1 MKEEKNNLHDTVADY
16 VAFVRRSLRYW
27 KRAVILFV
35 VVFGTGMCWVVTRP
49 RVYRSQAS
57 AVVHDLLV
65 TNTDSRGAEEAHAEL
80 TARLDLVYGSRSNL
94 GRIIDELNLYPW
106 LRGRTS
112 RLKVIESFREAL
124 SYTALGRDAFEIQ
137 FVYKDPRIAQR
148 TVERLL
154 RLYTEQRREA
164 GEAQARNDLG
174 SVNTALA
181 GLEAILEEQEGRL
194 ERFERVN
201 HTLVEQ
207 VRLRRMGQI
216 QLRTPEG
223 TPAMVV
229 AAPPPLSAA
238 PGESS
243 RTRRLRIRLAAL
255 QSRQAALQRALESP
269 MAPAPPPPSPV
280 PSPDESER
288 LQTLRRNVTELRERL
303 ARLRTTYTD
312 EYPDVQITL
321 RRLGDA
327 ERELASALAQER
339 SRSRP
344 SVQTVSA
351 IAPPEAIRAQ
361 LDSVQR
367 EIEQV
372 RAALAVAMRE
382 QGPSEI
388 TRRRTRSTE
397 TRTSVAG
404 PSSGTSLAPD
414 ERPLTSL
421 VEVEATWDRLL
432 AELTTTRTRYQT
444 LLTRKF
450 ELQAML
456 DTVHTSGAD
465 VLRVIDPPS
474 LPQEPE
480 PPGRTRLAVMVLVVA
495 IALSTGVA
503 VLSGILDSRLYEPG
517 DLRRWGELP
526 ELPAIPDLHQERV

>member
-1 MKEEKNNLHDTVADY
+1 
-16 VAFVRRSLRYW
+16 
-27 KRAVILFV
+27 
-35 VVFGTGMCWVVTRP
+35 
-49 RVYRSQAS
+49 
-57 AVVHDLLV
+57 
-65 TNTDSRGAEEAHAEL
+65 
-80 TARLDLVYGSRSNL
+80 
-94 GRIIDELNLYPW
+94 
-106 LRGRTS
+106 
-112 RLKVIESFREAL
+112 
-124 SYTALGRDAFEIQ
+124 
-137 FVYKDPRIAQR
+137 
-148 TVERLL
+148 
-154 RLYTEQRREA
+154 
-164 GEAQARNDLG
+164 
-174 SVNTALA
+174 
-181 GLEAILEEQEGRL
+181 
-194 ERFERVN
+194 
-201 HTLVEQ
+201 
-207 VRLRRMGQI
+207 
-216 QLRTPEG
+216 
-223 TPAMVV
+223 MVV